1 MKKKSLL
8 PLLALALIL
17 SACNLPTAG
26 GSDPVALGVAQTGI
40 ALTQA
45 ALTSAAQDADG
56 GQAPPEPSP
65 QDTDA
70 PPPSPTA
77 TYTLT
82 LTPTV
87 TLTPTITLTPTL
99 DKPMVTVS
107 VDTNCRTGPGKQY
120 DIIGALLVSETAEVV
135 GKSAD
140 GQYWI
145 IKNPDRAGEC
155 WLWAYYATVAGPTDA
170 LPVVTQ
176 PPTPTPQFLWA
187 GTWSTINAPDDPF
200 VIVLTMDTTVN
211 GRNFSGAM
219 NTPGGD
225 PVLLSG
231 TISDDWLSVSG
242 TWSGGVNSGTF
253 KFFAVGTNQFN
264 GNSKNGETLQWC
276 GVRGGGAFPDPC
288 FKE

>member
-1 MKKKSLL
+1 MKKKALL
-8 PLLALALIL
+8 PFLALALIL
-17 SACNLPTAG
+17 SACNLPSSG
-26 GSDPVALGVAQTGI
+26 GDDAIALGVAQTEI

-45 ALTSAAQDADG
+45 ALTKATPDSDG
-56 GQAPPEPSP
+56 GQAPPDPGP
-65 QDTDA
+65 QDPDA

-77 TYTLT
+77 THTLT
-82 LTPTV
+82 LSPTQ

-120 DIIGALLVSETAEVV
+120 DIIGALLTNETAEVV

-145 IKNPDRAGEC
+145 IKNPDRSGEC

-176 PPTPTPQFLWA
+176 PPTPTPQFLWT
-187 GTWSTINAPDDPF
+187 GTWDTVNYP
-200 VIVLTMDTTVN
+200 VGGMGIVMTMNTTVN
-211 GRNFSGAM
+211 GRNFSGVM
-219 NTPGGD
+219 NIPGVD

-242 TWSGGVNSGTF
+242 NWTSSIDDGTF
-253 KFFAVGTNQFN
+253 KFFAVGTDRFN
-264 GNSKNGETLQWC
+264 GSSRDGELMQWC
-276 GVRGGGAFPDPC
+276 GVRGGGALPDPC